1 MDDRP
6 FERVQALDVRPR
18 PATEQ
23 AEAGEKDIRGVL
35 KLRRLF
41 ILCLPLLDA
50 LPIRLDTDSK
60 YPLALIGVP
69 LGAHQPVA
77 ELDER
82 PELPVV
88 DDALDVGANL
98 GAGDVEFGPVGLPDD
113 A

>member
-1 MDDRP
+1 MEDRP

-23 AEAGEKDIRGVL
+23 AEAGEEDVRGVS
-35 KLRRLF
+35 KLHRLF
-41 ILCLPLLDA
+41 VLHLPLLDA
-50 LPIRLDTDSK
+50 LPFGLDADSQD
-60 YPLALIGVP
+60 PLALVVVS
-69 LGAHQPVA
+69 LRAHQPVA

-88 DDALDVGANL
+88 DDALDVSTNFR
-98 GAGDVEFGPVGLPDD
+98 AGDVELGPVGLPDN